1 MDDVAITIVHSFKLE
16 PMQPSTTPMHHP
28 LMDQI
33 LNRKHAL
40 TNLTDAEFEAMLPQ
54 LAAELE
60 SHGVLRETYSD
71 AEIQKDWALLLK
83 KDTTINAMT
92 ISATEVAGMKVLRK
106 HMRHFHSVRNYKGH
120 SVESLWTRPCLEKAL
135 RFNRAQHSTPYASE
149 IIRSLS
155 FANGLGKVTMYR
167 PLMAKKV
174 VSYLVNKDN
183 LKEVRVLDVCA
194 GWGGRMIG
202 AKSAELNHAY
212 KYCRVHY
219 TGIDPCAKTYA
230 ALCAIRDELELT
242 NVTLINQPA
251 EVALQEMDPSS
262 KYDIALTSPPYY
274 NLEIYSDEPTQSI
287 SSSAL
292 DGYQEWLNKFLK
304 PVIQG
309 IIRLGVKY
317 SCWSVKNF
325 KTDKKYDLLDDVI
338 RIHAEH
344 GWRLLDDTV
353 FTMANSRRPGQK
365 SQPTSDDATTAALV
379 PKKTEECTYIFI
391 RA

>member
-1 MDDVAITIVHSFKLE
+1 MEIVAIIIT
-16 PMQPSTTPMHHP
+16 MQPSTTHP

-40 TNLTDAEFEAMLPQ
+40 TNLTDAEFEVILPQ

-60 SHGVLRETYSD
+60 SNGVLREAYSD
-71 AEIQKDWALLLK
+71 SEIQKDWALLLK

-106 HMRHFHSVRNYKGH
+106 HMRHFHSVRNHKGH

-174 VSYLVNKDN
+174 VSYLANKDQ
-183 LKEVRVLDVCA
+183 LKEVRLLDVCA

-202 AKSAELNHAY
+202 AKSVEGGGDKLPPQTPREGGGP
-212 KYCRVHY
+212 KVHY

-230 ALCAIRDELELT
+230 ALRAIRDELELT
-242 NVTLINQPA
+242 NVILINKPA
-251 EVALQEMDPSS
+251 EVALQELEPSAT
-262 KYDIALTSPPYY
+262 YDIALTSPPYY
-274 NLEIYSDEPTQSI
+274 NLEIYSDEPTQSVVV
-287 SSSAL
+287 S
-292 DGYQEWLNKFLK
+292 DGYQAWLNKFLS
-304 PVIQG
+304 PVIAG
-309 IIRLGVKY
+309 VIRLGVKY

-325 KTDKKYDLLDDVI
+325 KTDQKYDLLDDVI
-338 RIHAEH
+338 RIHGEH
-344 GWRLLDDTV
+344 GWQLLEGAV

-365 SQPTSDDATTAALV
+365 SASEDVT
-379 PKKTEECTYIFI
+379 PKKTEECTYVFV
-391 RA
+391 RVA

>member
-1 MDDVAITIVHSFKLE
+1 MMLHQLSHPHSIE
-16 PMQPSTTPMHHP
+16 PMQPTTTHNHTP
-28 LMDQI
+28 LMDRI

-40 TNLTDAEFEAMLPQ
+40 TNLTDAEFEAMLPH

-60 SHGVLRETYSD
+60 SNGVLREMYSD
-71 AEIQKDWALLLK
+71 AEIQKDWTLLLK
-83 KDTTINAMT
+83 KDTTINAFN

-120 SVESLWTRPCLEKAL
+120 SVESRWTQPCLEKAL
-135 RFNRAQHSTPYASE
+135 RFNRAHHSTPYASE

-174 VSYLVNKDN
+174 VSYLVNKDK

-202 AKSAELNHAY
+202 ATSAELNPVY
-212 KYCRVHY
+212 NYCRVHY
-219 TGIDPCAKTYA
+219 TGIDPCAKTHA
-230 ALCAIRDELELT
+230 ALCAIRDELGLT
-242 NVTLINQPA
+242 NVTLINKPA
-251 EVALQEMDPSS
+251 EVALQEMDPGA

-274 NLEIYSDEPTQSI
+274 NLEIYSDEPTQSVT
-287 SSSAL
+287 SGS
-292 DGYQEWLNKFLK
+292 GYQAWLNEFLS

-344 GWRLLDDTV
+344 GWRLLEDGV

-365 SQPTSDDATTAALV
+365 AHPTTSDDTTTSALV
-379 PKKTEECTYIFI
+379 PKKTEECTYVFV
-391 RA
+391 RVA

>member
-1 MDDVAITIVHSFKLE
+1 
-16 PMQPSTTPMHHP
+16 MQPSHNS
-28 LMDQI
+28 LMNRI

-60 SHGVLRETYSD
+60 SNGVLRESYSD
-71 AEIQKDWALLLK
+71 SEIQKDWVLLLK

-106 HMRHFHSVRNYKGH
+106 HMRHFHAVRNHKGH
-120 SVESLWTRPCLEKAL
+120 SVESLWTQPCLEKAL

-174 VSYLVNKDN
+174 VSYLANKDN

-202 AKSAELNHAY
+202 AMSAELNHAY

-242 NVTLINQPA
+242 NVTLINKPA
-251 EVALQEMDPSS
+251 EVALQEMDPSAT
-262 KYDIALTSPPYY
+262 YDIALTSPPYY

-287 SSSAL
+287 SSSAVS
-292 DGYQEWLNKFLK
+292 DGYQAWLNKFLN
-304 PVIQG
+304 PVILG
-309 IIRLGVKY
+309 VIRLGVKY

-325 KTDKKYDLLDDVI
+325 KTDKKYDLLDDVT

-344 GWRLLDDTV
+344 GWRLLEDTV

-365 SQPTSDDATTAALV
+365 SQTTSDDATTAALV
-379 PKKTEECTYIFI
+379 PKKTEECTYVFV
-391 RA
+391 RVA